1 MTRSKT
7 IKMIADANAVNTVNA
22 VNDANAT
29 VANVPIVYPNMFDRW
44 RLPL

>member
-7 IKMIADANAVNTVNA
+7 INA
-22 VNDANAT
+22 ANAT
-29 VANVPIVYPNMFDRW
+29 VANTATVVNAVNVENDDVPIVYPSMFDRW